1 MVPATFVFLSKFP
14 LTPSGKVDRRALPMP
29 DLDRLDTRELV
40 APRTETEQTI
50 AAIWREILQLEQ
62 VGIYEN
68 FFELGGHSLL
78 ATQVALRMQ
87 KAFQVDISVRTLFEQ
102 HTIAALANIV
112 DTTTFKG
119 IQSEHP
125 IVRVSREREIFPS
138 FAQERLW
145 FLNQLEGANATYNI
159 FDAWFLEGPLN
170 ITALEQSLT
179 EIVRRH
185 ESLRT
190 TFAAVKGQPTQIIH
204 STSTVKLEM
213 VELLTLPEVEKQA
226 QVQRWVAQESQYPF
240 DLEHDSL
247 LRVTLLRTAP
257 EEHYLLLTIHH
268 IVSDGWSMGIFMKE
282 LSALYKA
289 FIKGEPVPLTA
300 LSLQYADFAHWQK
313 GWLQGEVF
321 SHQLNYWK
329 AQLADAPPLL
339 ELPTDHPRP
348 AVQSFQGA
356 SHSFTLPKGLSEQLK
371 AFSSQSRTT
380 LFMVLQAA
388 FAILLHRYSAQEKIL
403 VGTPSANRNHLG
415 IEPLIGFFVNMLVL
429 RFNLSGNPTFNE
441 FLFQVRQV
449 ALEAYSQQDLPFEQL
464 VDVLQPKRS
473 LSHSPLFQVAFGWQD
488 SQFDSPNLFGLTV
501 TRLEVEKVTAKF
513 DLTLLMEEHE
523 QGLKGEWEYSTDLFE
538 PDTIQ
543 RMNGHFQTLL
553 EGIVA
558 NPQQRVSS
566 LPLLTEAERHQLL
579 FEWNNTQT
587 KYPQDK
593 CIHELFEK
601 QVELRPNAV
610 AVIFEEEQLTY
621 QELNVRANQLAHHL
635 QTLGVGPEVLVGI
648 CVERSL
654 SMVVGL
660 LGILKAGGAY
670 VPLDP
675 AYPLERLALML
686 EDSAVPVLLTQ
697 THLVEKLPRHQARVI
712 CLDSGWEEIA
722 LQSESN
728 STSEVKL
735 SNLAYI
741 IYTSGSTGKP
751 KGVTVPHRAVN
762 RLVLNTNYINL
773 QPKDVVAFASNF
785 SFDAVTFEI
794 WGTLLN
800 GARLVEVCKD
810 MILSPENFADFIH
823 SQEISVLFLT
833 TALFN
838 QIASVV
844 PSAFRK
850 VLHLLFGGEAVD
862 TRWVKEVLKNG
873 SPQRLLH
880 VYGPT
885 ESTTFTSWYLVQDVA
900 EGATTIPIGHP
911 ISNTRCFLLDAHK
924 QPVPIGVP
932 GELYIGGDGL
942 ARGYLNRPDLS
953 LEKFVPNP
961 FSEEP
966 GSRLYKTGDLA
977 RYLPDGNIEFLS
989 RVDNQVK
996 LRGFRIELGEIEAVL
1011 SQHPQVLQAVVIMR
1025 EDKAANKYLAAYL
1038 VPKLEVAAPPK
1049 SSELRSFLKAKLAD
1063 YMVPGTFV
1071 FLEAMP
1077 LTPNGKVDR
1086 SALPAPDSAN
1096 FTVSTLF
1103 VPPQSPLEEDLVNIW
1118 REVLGIEQIGTHDD
1132 FFTLGGHSL
1141 LATQIISRVRELFQV
1156 ALPLRSLFE
1165 NPTVAG
1171 LAQRLDTLQKAK
1183 DVFVTSEVVSLF
1195 PNVEDDEEGE
1205 L

>member
-1 MVPATFVFLSKFP
+1 
-14 LTPSGKVDRRALPMP
+14 
-29 DLDRLDTRELV
+29 
-40 APRTETEQTI
+40 
-50 AAIWREILQLEQ
+50 
-62 VGIYEN
+62 
-68 FFELGGHSLL
+68 
-78 ATQVALRMQ
+78 
-87 KAFQVDISVRTLFEQ
+87 
-102 HTIAALANIV
+102 
-112 DTTTFKG
+112 
-119 IQSEHP
+119 
-125 IVRVSREREIFPS
+125 
-138 FAQERLW
+138 
-145 FLNQLEGANATYNI
+145 
-159 FDAWFLEGPLN
+159 
-170 ITALEQSLT
+170 
-179 EIVRRH
+179 
-185 ESLRT
+185 
-190 TFAAVKGQPTQIIH
+190 
-204 STSTVKLEM
+204 
-213 VELLTLPEVEKQA
+213 
-226 QVQRWVAQESQYPF
+226 
-240 DLEHDSL
+240 
-247 LRVTLLRTAP
+247 
-257 EEHYLLLTIHH
+257 
-268 IVSDGWSMGIFMKE
+268 
-282 LSALYKA
+282 
-289 FIKGEPVPLTA
+289 
-300 LSLQYADFAHWQK
+300 
-313 GWLQGEVF
+313 
-321 SHQLNYWK
+321 
-329 AQLADAPPLL
+329 
-339 ELPTDHPRP
+339 
-348 AVQSFQGA
+348 
-356 SHSFTLPKGLSEQLK
+356 
-371 AFSSQSRTT
+371 
-380 LFMVLQAA
+380 MVLQAA
-388 FAILLHRYSAQEKIL
+388 FAVLLHRYSAQEKIL
-403 VGTPSANRNHLG
+403 VGTPSANRNRLE

-429 RFNLSGNPTFNE
+429 RFNLSGNPTFSE

-449 ALEAYSQQDLPFEQL
+449 ALEAYSHQDLPFEQL
-464 VDVLQPKRS
+464 VDVLQTKRS
-473 LSHSPLFQVAFGWQD
+473 LSYSPLFQVAFGWQD
-488 SQFDSPNLFGLTV
+488 AQFDSPNLFGLTV

-553 EGIVA
+553 EGIIA

-587 KYPQDK
+587 DYPQDK
-593 CIHELFEK
+593 CIHQLFEK
-601 QVELRPNAV
+601 QVELRPDAV
-610 AVIFEEEQLTY
+610 AVIFEGEQLTY
-621 QELNVRANQLAHHL
+621 QELNARANQLAHHL

-654 SMVVGL
+654 WMIVGL

-675 AYPLERLALML
+675 AYPSERLAFVL
-686 EDSAVPVLLTQ
+686 EDSAVPLLLTQ
-697 THLVEKLPRHQARVI
+697 RQLVEKLPRHQGRVI

-728 STSEVKL
+728 STSDVKL

-800 GARLVEVCKD
+800 GARLVEVSKD

-900 EGATTIPIGHP
+900 EGATTIPIGRP

-1011 SQHPQVLQAVVIMR
+1011 SQHPQVLQAVVIIR
-1025 EDKAANKYLAAYL
+1025 EDNAGNKYLAAYL
-1038 VPKLEVAAPPK
+1038 VPKLEAAASPK

-1086 SALPAPDSAN
+1086 SALPAPDSAS
-1096 FTVSTLF
+1096 FALSTLF

-1118 REVLGIEQIGTHDD
+1118 REVLGTEQVGTQDD
-1132 FFTLGGHSL
+1132 FFELGGHSL
-1141 LATQIISRVRELFQV
+1141 LATQIISRVREHFHV
-1156 ALPLRSLFE
+1156 AVPLRSLFE